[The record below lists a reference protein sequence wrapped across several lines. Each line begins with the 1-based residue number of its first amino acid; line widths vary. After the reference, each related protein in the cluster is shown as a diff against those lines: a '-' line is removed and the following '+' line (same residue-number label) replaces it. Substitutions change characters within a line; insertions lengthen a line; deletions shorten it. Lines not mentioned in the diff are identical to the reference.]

1 MKKFPF
7 YKQMDRI
14 DCGPT
19 CLKMIAKFYGKT
31 FTLEYLREKAFL
43 TKQGVTLSGLAE
55 AAEAIGMHTFS
66 AKVSLDS
73 LKKEVP
79 LPCIAHWR
87 QRHYVIVYKVK
98 GDIVF
103 VADPDFGLLEYS
115 AADFLK
121 GWVSENPSIESKGVV
136 LLIEPTPEFYQREN
150 QQESEVGIK
159 FLFPY
164 LKKYGRYI
172 NQLAIGL
179 LTTSLILLILPFL
192 TQSIV
197 DYGIRVKSLDFINL
211 VLIAQLM
218 LFISLS
224 IAEIIRGWLLLHM
237 GSRINISII
246 SDFLTKLMRLPVA
259 FFDSRQTGDII
270 QRVEDNKRVEAFL
283 SSTSL
288 SMVFSIFHFIVFG
301 VVLALYSGVIFS
313 VFLVASSLYVGW
325 MLFFLKKR
333 ALLDYKRFDESS
345 GNTSSLVQLLHGI
358 QEIKLNNSER
368 KRRWEWEAIQMRLFK
383 ISVQG
388 LRLNQYQI
396 SGGVFINE
404 LKNIIITF
412 IAAKSVIDGTM
423 TLGMMLSVQY
433 ILGQLNSPI
442 NNIAM
447 FSRSWQDAKI
457 SLNRLAEI
465 HTKRSEEVDEEIKIA
480 MLLKEKSIKLT
491 EVSFRYG
498 GRDSQLVLDNINCH
512 LPEGKVTAIVGA
524 SGSGKTTLLKLL
536 LKFYSVSSGTIAI
549 GQKNIDLIDSRV
561 WRSKCG
567 VVMQDGFIFSD
578 TVARNITESSD
589 DESVST
595 EMLLQAVKIAN
606 IEDFIESLPLGYNTR
621 IGASGL
627 QLSGGQKQRILIA
640 RAVYKNPDFLFFDEA
655 TSALDSSNELIII
668 RNLENFYKQ
677 RTVLVIAHR
686 LSTVKN
692 ADKILVLD
700 KGHIVEEGTH
710 AELVNAQGPYF
721 KLVKNQLELGN

>member
-19 CLKMIAKFYGKT
+19 CLKMIAKYYGKT
-31 FTLEYLREKAFL
+31 ITIEYLREKAFL
-43 TKQGVTLSGLAE
+43 TKQGVTLSGIAE
-55 AAEAIGMHTFS
+55 AAETIGMHTFS
-66 AKVSLDS
+66 AKVNLNS
-73 LKKEVP
+73 LKVEVP

-87 QRHYVIVYKVK
+87 QRHYVIVYGIK
-98 GDIVF
+98 GDVIY

-115 AADFLK
+115 TVDFLK
-121 GWVSENPSIESKGVV
+121 GWINENPTIESKGVV
-136 LLIEPTPEFYQREN
+136 LLIEPTPEFYQKEN
-150 QQESEVGIK
+150 QQENATGIK

-164 LKKYGRYI
+164 FKKYGKYI
-172 NQLAIGL
+172 NQLIIGL
-179 LTTSLILLILPFL
+179 LTTSLIQLILPFL

-218 LFISLS
+218 LFLSLS
-224 IAEIIRGWLLLHM
+224 SAEIIRGWLLLHM

-246 SDFLTKLMRLPVA
+246 SDFLTKLMRLPMS

-288 SMVFSIFHFIVFG
+288 SMIFSVFNFMVFG
-301 VVLALYSGVIFS
+301 VVLALYSGLIFS
-313 VFLVASSLYVGW
+313 VFLVASLLYVGW
-325 MLFFLKKR
+325 ILFFLKKR
-333 ALLDYKRFDESS
+333 AVLDYKRFDESS

-368 KRRWEWEAIQMRLFK
+368 KRRWEWEAIQLRLFK

-433 ILGQLNSPI
+433 ILGQLNGPI

-465 HTKRSEEVDEEIKIA
+465 HTKKSEEVDEEIKLA
-480 MLLKEKSIKLT
+480 MLPKEKSVLWSG
-491 EVSFRYG
+491 VSFRYG

-536 LKFYSVSSGTIAI
+536 LKFYSVTSGTIAI
-549 GQKNIDLIDSRV
+549 GQKNIELIDSRV

-578 TVARNITESSD
+578 TVARNITESND
-589 DESVST
+589 DESVNT

-655 TSALDSSNELIII
+655 TSALDSSNELIIM

-710 AELVNAQGPYF
+710 VELVNAQGPYF